1 MAYFKE
7 FKLIQNWK
15 QNTFYIS
22 LMQLSLLVVNL
33 ILITV
38 ISREYGP
45 TIYGEYASSK
55 SLGVL
60 IGTAVVMSLALVAT
74 KLRAQNDIDANHV
87 FSNSYYLVTRNLLIG
102 LLLLYP
108 ATLLFKRDFSMTGL
122 FLVGFV
128 FNELIHISL
137 AYYQANGDFVSSSKQ
152 IMLRTL
158 IYGVGAVTIVFSGY
172 SILWV
177 IFYQVVTLAVF
188 FGIAHFSIPS
198 SELNNTSPDV
208 VLTRNKLTKSG
219 QKMVL
224 TTFSSAL
231 ISELDIVLLGL
242 FFGGPLLGV
251 LSWARRILEILFQLA
266 AASLDI
272 LFPELSKTK
281 TKTEVMEI
289 RNKLRRIVMLSF
301 IIPAMFFPLKGTAGD
316 IFVFLLGEE
325 FSAVGDYTAYILFC
339 LPLMVWSRINIIFSR
354 ALNFEVPISKII
366 FYSSFISF
374 LIYLVTNQ
382 FLSNSAVVSIILSQL
397 TISALTSY
405 SFRKSF
411 K

>member
-1 MAYFKE
+1 
-7 FKLIQNWK
+7 
-15 QNTFYIS
+15 
-22 LMQLSLLVVNL
+22 
-33 ILITV
+33 
-38 ISREYGP
+38 
-45 TIYGEYASSK
+45 
-55 SLGVL
+55 
-60 IGTAVVMSLALVAT
+60 
-74 KLRAQNDIDANHV
+74 
-87 FSNSYYLVTRNLLIG
+87 
-102 LLLLYP
+102 
-108 ATLLFKRDFSMTGL
+108 
-122 FLVGFV
+122 
-128 FNELIHISL
+128 
-137 AYYQANGDFVSSSKQ
+137 
-152 IMLRTL
+152 
-158 IYGVGAVTIVFSGY
+158 
-172 SILWV
+172 
-177 IFYQVVTLAVF
+177 
-188 FGIAHFSIPS
+188 
-198 SELNNTSPDV
+198 
-208 VLTRNKLTKSG
+208 
-219 QKMVL
+219 MVL

-325 FSAVGDYTAYILFC
+325 FSAVGEYTAYILFC

>member
-1 MAYFKE
+1 
-7 FKLIQNWK
+7 
-15 QNTFYIS
+15 
-22 LMQLSLLVVNL
+22 MQLSLLVVNL

-281 TKTEVMEI
+281 TKTDVMEI

-382 FLSNSAVVSIILSQL
+382 FLNNSAVVSIILSQL

>member
-1 MAYFKE
+1 
-7 FKLIQNWK
+7 
-15 QNTFYIS
+15 
-22 LMQLSLLVVNL
+22 MQLSLLVVNL

>member
-1 MAYFKE
+1 
-7 FKLIQNWK
+7 
-15 QNTFYIS
+15 
-22 LMQLSLLVVNL
+22 MQLSLLVVNL

-74 KLRAQNDIDANHV
+74 KLRAQNDIEANYV

-102 LLLLYP
+102 LFLLYP

-208 VLTRNKLTKSG
+208 VLARNKLTKSG

-301 IIPAMFFPLKGTAGD
+301 IIPAMFFPLKGTAGN

>member
-1 MAYFKE
+1 
-7 FKLIQNWK
+7 
-15 QNTFYIS
+15 
-22 LMQLSLLVVNL
+22 MQLSLLVVNL

-382 FLSNSAVVSIILSQL
+382 FLNNSAVVSIILSQL

>member
-1 MAYFKE
+1 M
-7 FKLIQNWK
+7 IQNWK

-208 VLTRNKLTKSG
+208 VLARNKLTKSG

-325 FSAVGDYTAYILFC
+325 FSVVGDYTAYILFC

-382 FLSNSAVVSIILSQL
+382 FLNNSAVVSIILSQL

>member
-1 MAYFKE
+1 
-7 FKLIQNWK
+7 
-15 QNTFYIS
+15 
-22 LMQLSLLVVNL
+22 MQLSLLVVNL

-325 FSAVGDYTAYILFC
+325 FSAVGDYTSYILFC

>member
-1 MAYFKE
+1 
-7 FKLIQNWK
+7 
-15 QNTFYIS
+15 
-22 LMQLSLLVVNL
+22 MQLSLLVVNL

-137 AYYQANGDFVSSSKQ
+137 AYYQANGDFVLSSKQ

-281 TKTEVMEI
+281 SKSEVVEI
-289 RNKLRRIVMLSF
+289 RNKLRRIVILSF
-301 IIPAMFFPLKGTAGD
+301 IIPTIFFPLKDVASSL
-316 IFVFLLGEE
+316 FVVLLGEE
-325 FSAVGDYTAYILFC
+325 FSAVGNYTAYILFC

-354 ALNFEVPISKII
+354 ALNFEIPISKII
-366 FYSSFISF
+366 LYSSIISF
-374 LIYLVTNQ
+374 FIYSITDQ
-382 FLSNSAVVSIILSQL
+382 FLDNSAVISIILSQL

-411 K
+411 R

>member
-1 MAYFKE
+1 
-7 FKLIQNWK
+7 
-15 QNTFYIS
+15 
-22 LMQLSLLVVNL
+22 MQLSLLVVNL

-74 KLRAQNDIDANHV
+74 KLRAQNDIEANYV

-102 LLLLYP
+102 LFLLYP

-301 IIPAMFFPLKGTAGD
+301 IIPVMFFPLKGTAGN

-325 FSAVGDYTAYILFC
+325 FSAVGEYTAYILFC

>member
-1 MAYFKE
+1 
-7 FKLIQNWK
+7 
-15 QNTFYIS
+15 
-22 LMQLSLLVVNL
+22 MQVSLLVVNL

-60 IGTAVVMSLALVAT
+60 IGTAIVMSLALVAT
-74 KLRAQNDIDANHV
+74 KLRAQNNIEANYV
-87 FSNSYYLVTRNLLIG
+87 FSNAYYLVSRNLLIG
-102 LLLLYP
+102 LFLLYP
-108 ATLLFKRDFSMTGL
+108 ATLLFKRDFSMTAL
-122 FLVGFV
+122 FLIGFV

-177 IFYQVVTLAVF
+177 IFYQVVTLVIF

-198 SELNNTSPDV
+198 SELSDSSPDV
-208 VLTRNKLTKSG
+208 VLTRRKLSKSG

-251 LSWARRILEILFQLA
+251 LSWARRILEILFQLV

-281 TKTEVMEI
+281 TKIEVIEI
-289 RNKLRRIVMLSF
+289 RNKLKRIVMLSF
-301 IIPAMFFPLKGTAGD
+301 IIPAIFFPLKGIAGN

-382 FLSNSAVVSIILSQL
+382 FLSNSAIVSIILSQL

>member
-1 MAYFKE
+1 
-7 FKLIQNWK
+7 
-15 QNTFYIS
+15 
-22 LMQLSLLVVNL
+22 
-33 ILITV
+33 
-38 ISREYGP
+38 
-45 TIYGEYASSK
+45 
-55 SLGVL
+55 
-60 IGTAVVMSLALVAT
+60 
-74 KLRAQNDIDANHV
+74 
-87 FSNSYYLVTRNLLIG
+87 
-102 LLLLYP
+102 
-108 ATLLFKRDFSMTGL
+108 MTGL

-301 IIPAMFFPLKGTAGD
+301 IIPAMFLPLKGTAGD

-382 FLSNSAVVSIILSQL
+382 FLNNSAVVSIILSQV

>member
-1 MAYFKE
+1 
-7 FKLIQNWK
+7 
-15 QNTFYIS
+15 
-22 LMQLSLLVVNL
+22 MQLSLLVVNL

-301 IIPAMFFPLKGTAGD
+301 IIPAMFFPLKDTAGD

>member
-1 MAYFKE
+1 
-7 FKLIQNWK
+7 
-15 QNTFYIS
+15 
-22 LMQLSLLVVNL
+22 MQLSLLVVNL

-198 SELNNTSPDV
+198 SELSNPSPDI
-208 VLTRNKLTKSG
+208 VLTRNKLSKSG